1 MQPNKNNNKPDE
13 KDAPV
18 LFSTN
23 LFGKGL
29 QSLPALGQPAET
41 TKIGDSSVQ
50 QPL

>member
-1 MQPNKNNNKPDE
+1 MQPQNNNKPDE
-13 KDAPV
+13 KDASA

-29 QSLPALGQPAET
+29 QSLPSLGQPAET
-41 TKIGDSSVQ
+41 TKPGDSSIQ